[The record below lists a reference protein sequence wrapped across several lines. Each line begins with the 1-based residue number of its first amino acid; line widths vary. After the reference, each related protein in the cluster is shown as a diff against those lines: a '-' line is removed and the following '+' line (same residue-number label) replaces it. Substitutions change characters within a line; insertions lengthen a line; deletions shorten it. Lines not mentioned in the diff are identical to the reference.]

1 MKKKV
6 EKLVKGYKKLNSR
19 SKIQFQNVLNNEID
33 NLRKLEERALIAQ
46 TIQGSL
52 QDIDGKPYLNVDWIA
67 KNIMKLT
74 DEEIK
79 ENRNK

>member
-33 NLRKLEERALIAQ
+33 NLRKFVPQLPR
-46 TIQGSL
+46 
-52 QDIDGKPYLNVDWIA
+52 
-67 KNIMKLT
+67 
-74 DEEIK
+74 
-79 ENRNK
+79 RR

>member
-52 QDIDGKPYLNVDWIA
+52 QDIDGKPYLNVDWIV